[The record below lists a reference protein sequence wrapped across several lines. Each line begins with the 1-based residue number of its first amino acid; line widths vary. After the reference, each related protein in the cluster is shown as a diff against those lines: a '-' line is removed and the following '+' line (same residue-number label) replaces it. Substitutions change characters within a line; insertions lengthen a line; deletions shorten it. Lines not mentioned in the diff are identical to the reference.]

1 MLNITYKQVN
11 QVFNTTYLEALEGP
25 EGSSGGAEQGG
36 REDCEGEGV
45 NL

>member
-11 QVFNTTYLEALEGP
+11 QVFNTTYLKALEGP
-25 EGSSGGAEQGG
+25 EGRGGAEQGG
-36 REDCEGEGV
+36 REDCQGEGV